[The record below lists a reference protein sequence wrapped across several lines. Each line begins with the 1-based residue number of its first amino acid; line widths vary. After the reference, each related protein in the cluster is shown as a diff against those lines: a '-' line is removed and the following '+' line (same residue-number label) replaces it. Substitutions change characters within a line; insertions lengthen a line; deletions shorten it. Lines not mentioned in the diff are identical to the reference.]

1 MRKNNQIYCN
11 CCGGKIS
18 ENAEKITRDF
28 LHIEKVWGYFSK
40 KDGEHHSF
48 DLCEACSDRMRKEFV
63 LEEEIWEET
72 ELI

>member
-1 MRKNNQIYCN
+1 MRK
-11 CCGGKIS
+11 
-18 ENAEKITRDF
+18 KITRDF

-48 DLCEACSDRMRKEFV
+48 DLCEACYDRMRKEFV
-63 LEEEIWEET
+63 LKEEIWEET